1 MDKEISDGLE
11 VRILVD
17 YFFVLDSLIFKMW
30 YAVADL
36 HTKISGAPPTGPNSF
51 VLTYM
56 FAEKRP
62 RQRSAPPTG
71 NPRSAP
77 GMKL

>member
-36 HTKISGAPPTGPNSF
+36 HTKISGAPQPDRILSF
-51 VLTYM
+51 
-56 FAEKRP
+56 
-62 RQRSAPPTG
+62 
-71 NPRSAP
+71 
-77 GMKL
+77 